1 MPNITKS
8 HISMKCSH
16 AAGRSTLDALGKHKQ
31 SRLNDVGIVRWI
43 LVALVMVHRV
53 SITAPRT
60 IKWIE
65 KMCNFKSIRCIRW
78 TADEFASQ
86 TTIRMFTHKLSSVRS
101 LPLPFSFIR
110 SLSLSAVNRMGTLW
124 SNRNERLQCTVG
136 PCTLFCFDDDDDVTY
151 QEEHAKWLQRG
162 TYT

>member
-60 IKWIE
+60 IKWIA
-65 KMCNFKSIRCIRW
+65 KMCNFKSIRWIRW

-110 SLSLSAVNRMGTLW
+110 SLSLS
-124 SNRNERLQCTVG
+124 LQLIEWALYDRIETSDCNAQWARA
-136 PCTLFCFDDDDDVTY
+136 LCFAST
-151 QEEHAKWLQRG
+151 
-162 TYT
+162 TTTT